1 MVCGCILYLMI
12 SISGLTK
19 IYRVP
24 DKKDGIFPALLHVVR
39 PKYRSITALDHI
51 DAEIEKGEIVGY
63 IGENGAGKTTTM
75 KLLSGLLTPTSGTVN
90 VLGYTPSE
98 RDFKYL
104 KQIGFVMGQKNQL
117 WWDLPVIESFK
128 LQKEIY
134 EIPDRKFHSALNEL
148 VDLLEVKTLLHQPV
162 RNLSLG
168 QRMKCE
174 LINVLIYR
182 PSVLFLDEPT
192 IGLDV
197 ITQAKVRNFL
207 KEYNQKYKATII
219 LTSHSMDDIE
229 DLCSRV
235 ILINRGKK
243 MYDGSI
249 SQLIQK
255 HIPHKTI
262 TLQLASKRGVD
273 SLSSLPCPHDLQYPT
288 LVVKSSRDQ
297 TTEIV
302 RQLLSLCDI
311 TDMDIKEP
319 SLEDVVRTL

>member
-1 MVCGCILYLMI
+1 MI

-24 DKKDGIFPALLHVVR
+24 DKKDGIIPALRHVVR
-39 PKYRSITALDHI
+39 PKYRSITALDHL
-51 DAEIEKGEIVGY
+51 DVEIGKGEIVGY

-75 KLLSGLLTPTSGTVN
+75 KLLSGLLTPTSGSVD
-90 VLGYTPSE
+90 VLGYAPAA

-117 WWDLPVIESFK
+117 WWDLPVVESFK

-134 EIPDRKFHSALNEL
+134 EIPDHAYHESLNEL
-148 VDLLEVKTLLHQPV
+148 VALLDVKGLLHQPV

-182 PSVLFLDEPT
+182 PSLLFLDEPT

-197 ITQAKVRNFL
+197 ITQTKVRNFL
-207 KEYNQKYKATII
+207 KEYNQRYKATII

-235 ILINRGKK
+235 ILINKGKK

-249 SQLIQK
+249 ADLIQK

-262 TLQLASKRGVD
+262 TAQLASKRGID
-273 SLSSLPCPHDLQYPT
+273 SLHSLSCPHDLQYPT

-297 TTEIV
+297 TTETV
-302 RQLLSLCDI
+302 RHLLSICDI
-311 TDMDIKEP
+311 SDIDIKEP
-319 SLEDVVRTL
+319 SLKDVVQTL